1 MLSLLLF
8 VTDLSKFDDLE
19 KNNSENLLRISG
31 DLSGVVSIL

>member
-19 KNNSENLLRISG
+19 KKGRRWREEMPPDEERTYN
-31 DLSGVVSIL
+31 